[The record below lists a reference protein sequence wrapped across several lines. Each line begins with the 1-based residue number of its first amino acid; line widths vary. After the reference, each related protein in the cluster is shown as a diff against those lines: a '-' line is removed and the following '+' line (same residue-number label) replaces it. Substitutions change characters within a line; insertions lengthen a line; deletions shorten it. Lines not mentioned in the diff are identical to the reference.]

1 LLIISKKIGNIAVSK
16 YTKKVIIEV
25 VRNKNR
31 RDKAIIVTI
40 TGTADLVSLLKFW
53 NLVINI
59 IIINNVREVSKL
71 EI

>member
-1 LLIISKKIGNIAVSK
+1 LQFQSRRKKLLSRRLEI
-16 YTKKVIIEV
+16 
-25 VRNKNR
+25 KNR

-53 NLVINI
+53 KLVINI
-59 IIINNVREVSKL
+59 SMINNVRAVSKL